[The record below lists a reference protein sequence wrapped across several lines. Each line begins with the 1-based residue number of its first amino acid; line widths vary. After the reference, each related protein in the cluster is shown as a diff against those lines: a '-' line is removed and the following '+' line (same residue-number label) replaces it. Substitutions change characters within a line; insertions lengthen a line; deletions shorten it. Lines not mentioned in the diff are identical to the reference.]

1 MGQKGRCEVSLGK
14 LIELRDT
21 LKNKPKLEVGVFGD
35 KTYRN
40 NGEMSNA
47 DIACVHENGAP
58 SVGIPA
64 RSFLK
69 TPLFEHKDEIM
80 APFKGKMKELIQ
92 KEGIVKVMKAVGV
105 ACLQVVD
112 GAFKSGGYGK
122 WVPLKGATL
131 MAKLKGS
138 LSKRKNTLGKIYAGQ
153 VGEGILID
161 SRQLQ
166 RSMAFRVRMTYF

>member
-1 MGQKGRCEVSLGK
+1 MNLDG

-35 KTYRN
+35 RTYRN
-40 NGEMSNA
+40 TGEMSNA
-47 DIACVHENGAP
+47 DIACVHEYGAP
-58 SVGIPA
+58 AVHIPA

-69 TPLFEHKDEIM
+69 TPLAEHSEQIM
-80 APFKGKMKELIQ
+80 APFKNRIKELVK
-92 KEGIVKVMKAVGV
+92 KEGLANVMKAVGV

-112 GAFKSGGYGK
+112 EAFRTGGYGK
-122 WVPLKGATL
+122 WAPLKGSTL

-138 LSKRKNTLGKIYAGQ
+138 LKKRKNTLGKIYAGQ

-166 RSMAFRVRMTYF
+166 RSMAFRVRMTY